1 MAKKRYTGK
10 YLRKKP
16 AGSRGVSVVLGILLV
31 LFAASAIFGGWKY
44 FTTRQEYQA
53 GTDSYAALAG
63 SAVTEGAVE
72 ETVIYMEAQREEEGQ
87 TPSNPEALKP
97 PQTTAHT
104 GFRVD
109 FDLLRSINSQTV
121 GWISGL
127 GGAVNYPV
135 VQAADNDYYLDHLF
149 DGTSN
154 RSGSIFMDFR
164 NAAGLTDRNTFI
176 YGHNMLNGSMFA
188 ALTNYGSQSYY
199 EEYPELTLVTP
210 SGTWSLQAF
219 SGYVTPGNSDCYQL
233 EFRDDAEFEA
243 YLERV
248 RLLSDFTADVAVTA
262 QDRIV
267 TLSTCTYDYEDARYV
282 LHCKLVPMQ

>member
-1 MAKKRYTGK
+1 MAKRGK
-10 YLRKKP
+10 SSKGVRTVNGVTEPVRTKHHRGRRVKKNKVRRFF
-16 AGSRGVSVVLGILLV
+16 SNLILICAIAV
-31 LFAASAIFGGWKY
+31 FIISAYKLINIG
-44 FTTRQEYQA
+44 TEYQE
-53 GTDSYAALAG
+53 GRSEYEEVMDLA
-63 SAVTEGAVE
+63 VQYE
-72 ETVIYMEAQREEEGQ
+72 ENNE
-87 TPSNPEALKP
+87 K
-97 PQTTAHT
+97 
-104 GFRVD
+104 FRVD
-109 FDLLRSINSQTV
+109 FDKLKEMNADTI
-121 GWISGL
+121 GWIRFYPEPSII
-127 GGAVNYPV
+127 NYPV

-176 YGHNMLNGSMFA
+176 YGHNMRNGSMFA